1 MRPLVKAFANENLR
15 LGSGT
20 RDRYVRA
27 VLPLGGGSC
36 LEAPREDIEAVSWQR
51 APDIGT
57 VWVYVPVGPS
67 GEAVVNCL
75 RRTRNFRFS
84 SYIDVA
90 VEGDLE

>member
-1 MRPLVKAFANENLR
+1 MFGSAARGYRGGLR
-15 LGSGT
+15 
-20 RDRYVRA
+20 
-27 VLPLGGGSC
+27 
-36 LEAPREDIEAVSWQR
+36 QR